1 MSEDE
6 VKARI
11 AGISAL
17 IDAMRACWPSLVD
30 ELRAREAELITQLIA
45 QDNPETRGRI
55 KQLRDVIDLPS
66 LLRSEQDGLTA
77 GLAE

>member
-1 MSEDE
+1 MTEDD

-11 AGISAL
+11 AHISSL
-17 IDAMRACWPSLVD
+17 IDSMRACWPGLVA
-30 ELRAREAELITQLIA
+30 ELKARESDLITQLIA

>member
-1 MSEDE
+1 MVE
-6 VKARI
+6 VQERIARI
-11 AGISAL
+11 SLL
-17 IDAMRACWPSLVD
+17 IDSMRTCWPSIVE
-30 ELRAREAELITQLIA
+30 ELRTREAELITQLIA

-77 GLAE
+77 ALSE

>member
-1 MSEDE
+1 MDE

-11 AGISAL
+11 EQISAL
-17 IDAMRACWPSLVD
+17 IDAMRTCWPAVVA
-30 ELRAREAELITQLIA
+30 ELRARESDLITQLIA

-77 GLAE
+77 ALSE

>member
-1 MSEDE
+1 
-6 VKARI
+6 V
-11 AGISAL
+11 
-17 IDAMRACWPSLVD
+17 VT
-30 ELRAREAELITQLIA
+30 ELRTREAELITQLIA

-66 LLRSEQDGLTA
+66 LLRSEQEGLTA